1 MTKSPRRRCAARCA
15 EEGDVR
21 LLEQQSISNWQTGRL
36 EVFFEGSWG
45 SVCAFAFDALDADVA
60 CRQLGFGAG
69 TREPTLTASDCTS
82 GPIQGA
88 SAQTSL
94 ACELDVLLQL
104 RKVRSPR

>member
-69 TREPTLTASDCTS
+69 TREPTLTASDQ
-82 GPIQGA
+82 P
-88 SAQTSL
+88 
-94 ACELDVLLQL
+94 